1 MTSADFLQFVVTMLC
16 FKYVYSFTPARPPR
30 VSVTT
35 FTSYIC
41 CIYTLKFGQYRTSF
55 CVGNSSVSKRLLCSF
70 CSSDRGF
77 ASDFFQTPP
86 HDGRP
91 CLWLTVPTAKPVAD
105 FHRQVI
111 THAEHTTKNKNKQ
124 SYGCLFFIL
133 YAKYFI
139 ILTHAAVR
147 SIPCVMQNWAMMYVS
162 ITEKYFPLRPPL

>member
-16 FKYVYSFTPARPPR
+16 FEYVYSFTPARPPR

-86 HDGRP
+86 HNGRP

-105 FHRQVI
+105 FHHRVI
-111 THAEHTTKNKNKQ
+111 THAEHTEKQ
-124 SYGCLFFIL
+124 PGDPKKVARLFFL
-133 YAKYFI
+133 FQGYLVRQFQLSDHNSGLI
-139 ILTHAAVR
+139 II
-147 SIPCVMQNWAMMYVS
+147 SMD
-162 ITEKYFPLRPPL
+162 